1 SSVNTAAHAWCAD
14 SGEATATATANTAV
28 YLKMFI
34 LVAYSRL
41 KKVMQGRVSTK
52 GKITGILLQ

>member
-1 SSVNTAAHAWCAD
+1 A
-14 SGEATATATANTAV
+14 AV

-34 LVAYSRL
+34 LAAYSRL

-52 GKITGILLQ
+52 GKITGVLLQ